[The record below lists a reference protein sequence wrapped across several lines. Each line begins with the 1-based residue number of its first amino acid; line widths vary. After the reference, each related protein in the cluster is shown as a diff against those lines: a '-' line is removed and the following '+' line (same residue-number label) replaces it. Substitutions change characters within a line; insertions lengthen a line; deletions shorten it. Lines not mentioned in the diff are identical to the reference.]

1 MTAPATGAAGAPAGT
16 AGRTPAPDAFLR
28 DLTALIRAGDHY
40 GRLDSYDT
48 DRLLKPYLTSSLVVR
63 PDGSCAADAL
73 AVERVRTFFQAVAA
87 GIERAAGV
95 MTAVAVDVNGEGFG
109 RVFVLA
115 GRLVAIA
122 ESMRDA
128 GRFAFADVPAL
139 AAAGDAL
146 VARAVAVLA
155 VHPEVARDDS

>member
-1 MTAPATGAAGAPAGT
+1 VTAPATPAGT
-16 AGRTPAPDAFLR
+16 AGAAGRPPAADAFVR

-48 DRLLKPYLTSSLVVR
+48 ERLLKPYLTSSLVVR

-95 MTAVAVDVNGEGFG
+95 MTAVSVDVNGEGFG

-115 GRLVAIA
+115 GRLVTLA

-139 AAAGDAL
+139 AAAGEAL
-146 VARAVAVLA
+146 VARALAVLA